1 MDRLPEELTKSER
14 LAVVVRDAIL
24 SGELAPGRLYSAQE
38 LGERFGVSRTPVRE
52 ALLKLANVGLVRI
65 ERNRGARILTSTDKD
80 INEVFT
86 LRLLLEPPAAAR
98 AAGQPAFPVAELDA
112 ALAQMTAQQDDREA
126 FFAADRAFHDVILRA
141 SGNERLAEFVAG
153 LRDAISLQGR
163 RTIPGA
169 RSPAEILAEHEEIAA
184 AIRAGDRE
192 LTARTMHE
200 HLLNTAELLIAT
212 HRTELRE
219 WLSLEQP

>member
-1 MDRLPEELTKSER
+1 VDRLPEELTKSER
-14 LAVVVRDAIL
+14 LAVAVRDAIR

-52 ALLKLANVGLVRI
+52 ALLKLANAGLVRI

-86 LRLLLEPPAAAR
+86 LRLLLEPPAAGR
-98 AAGQPAFPVAELDA
+98 AAGQPAFPVADLDA
-112 ALAQMTAQQDDREA
+112 ALADMRVRQDDREA

-163 RTIPGA
+163 RTVPSG
-169 RSPAEILAEHEEIAA
+169 RSPTQILTEHEEIAA
-184 AIRAGDRE
+184 AIREGDRE
-192 LTARTMHE
+192 LATRTMRE
-200 HLLNTAELLIAT
+200 HLLSTAELLLSDD
-212 HRTELRE
+212 RTELQE
-219 WLSLEQP
+219 WLR

>member
-1 MDRLPEELTKSER
+1 MDRLSEEPTKSER
-14 LAVVVRDAIL
+14 LAVAVRDAIR

-52 ALLKLANVGLVRI
+52 ALLKLANAGLVRI

-86 LRLLLEPPAAAR
+86 LRLLLEPPAAGR
-98 AAGQPAFPVAELDA
+98 AAGQPAFPVADLDA
-112 ALAQMTAQQDDREA
+112 ALADMRANQDDREA
-126 FFAADRAFHDVILRA
+126 FFAADRAFHAVILRA

-163 RTIPGA
+163 RTVPSG
-169 RSPAEILAEHEEIAA
+169 RSPTEILAEHEEIAA
-184 AIRAGDRE
+184 AVCAGDRE
-192 LTARTMHE
+192 LAARMMRE
-200 HLLNTAELLIAT
+200 HLISTAELLLADD
-212 HRTELRE
+212 RTELRE
-219 WLSLEQP
+219 WLR